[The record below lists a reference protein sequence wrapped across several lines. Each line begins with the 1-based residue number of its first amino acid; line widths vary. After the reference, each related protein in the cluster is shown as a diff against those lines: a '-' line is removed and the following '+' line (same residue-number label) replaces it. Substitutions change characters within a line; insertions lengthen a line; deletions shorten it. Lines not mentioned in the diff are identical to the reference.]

1 MGEIIDKTR
10 RKITNSLLW
19 IGSAGVIGA
28 ILFPIIRFL
37 VPPRVTEAVQN
48 TVLAGNVEELAPGKA
63 KIFKFG
69 SKPGILIRMPSG
81 QYRAFSAVCTHLQC
95 TVQFREDI
103 KHIWCACHNGHYDLN
118 GQVISGPPPRA
129 LEEYQVNI
137 KDGNI
142 FVSKS

>member
-1 MGEIIDKTR
+1 MSELIDKTR
-10 RKITNSLLW
+10 RKLTNSLLW
-19 IGSAGVIGA
+19 IGSAGVMSA
-28 ILFPIIRFL
+28 ILFPLIRFL
-37 VPPRVTEAVQN
+37 IPPKVIEAIQN
-48 TVLAGNVEELAPGKA
+48 TVLVGNEDELAPGKA

-81 QYRAFSAVCTHLQC
+81 KYRAFSAVCTHLQC
-95 TVQFREDI
+95 TVQFRDDI

-129 LEEYQVNI
+129 LDEYQVNI

-142 FVSKS
+142 YVSKT

>member
-1 MGEIIDKTR
+1 MNEIINKTR
-10 RKITNSLLW
+10 RKLINYLIW
-19 IGSAGVIGA
+19 IGSTGIMGA
-28 ILFPIIRFL
+28 ILFPILRFL
-37 VPPRVTEAVQN
+37 VPPRMTEAIQN
-48 TVLAGNVEELAPGKA
+48 TVLAGKEDELAPGKA